1 MKRISL
7 ELPNSDDYKEPLL
20 KALKNSFSKVI
31 IDPYSRSSSKNRQ
44 NLECNNNSFNKLSN
58 ELKNDK
64 KLIRIKKTFKTQDKS
79 LKSVS
84 NDIHIKE
91 KDNNFNIPIYHFS
104 SFNYSFRKRKNCEV
118 ERFSLPHNIQ
128 SIQSFKTLFFPN
140 NEKSIKK

>member
-7 ELPNSDDYKEPLL
+7 ELPNSADYKEPLL

-104 SFNYSFRKRKNCEV
+104 PFNYSFRKRKNCEV
-118 ERFSLPHNIQ
+118 ERFNLTENMQ
-128 SIQSFKTLFFPN
+128 SIQ
-140 NEKSIKK
+140 IKNK

>member
-20 KALKNSFSKVI
+20 KALKNSFSQVI
-31 IDPYSRSSSKNRQ
+31 IDPYSRCSSKNKKI
-44 NLECNNNSFNKLSN
+44 LKCNKSFNQLSN

-64 KLIRIKKTFKTQDKS
+64 QLIRIKKIFKTQDKS

-104 SFNYSFRKRKNCEV
+104 PFNYSFRKRKNCEV
-118 ERFSLPHNIQ
+118 ERFNLTENMQ

>member
-84 NDIHIKE
+84 NDIYIKE
-91 KDNNFNIPIYHFS
+91 KDKIPIYHIEPFK
-104 SFNYSFRKRKNCEV
+104 YSFRKRKNCEV

-128 SIQSFKTLFFPN
+128 SIQSFKTFFFPN
-140 NEKSIKK
+140 IEKKL

>member
-20 KALKNSFSKVI
+20 KALKNSFSQVI
-31 IDPYSRSSSKNRQ
+31 IDPYSRCSSKNKKI
-44 NLECNNNSFNKLSN
+44 LECNKSFNQLSN

-64 KLIRIKKTFKTQDKS
+64 QLIRIKKIFKTQDKS

-91 KDNNFNIPIYHFS
+91 KDNNFNLPIYHFS
-104 SFNYSFRKRKNCEV
+104 PFNYSFRKRKNCEV
-118 ERFSLPHNIQ
+118 ERFNLTENMQ

>member
-84 NDIHIKE
+84 NDIYIKE
-91 KDNNFNIPIYHFS
+91 KDKIPIYHFS
-104 SFNYSFRKRKNCEV
+104 PFNYSFRKRKNCEV

-128 SIQSFKTLFFPN
+128 SIQSFKTFFFPN
-140 NEKSIKK
+140 IEKKL